1 MKIRAFVFDDDEI
14 VRSFISTVFE
24 RRGYEV
30 CEFSEPRACP
40 FLLDR
45 ECPCPKDHVCTD
57 IIISDLD
64 MPNMNGLELIENQIK
79 HGCRAPNF
87 ALVSGNWSESE
98 LKRAQEIGCMT
109 FSKPVRVGELTDWM
123 NQCEKRIDP
132 KRNLWDWSQHYP
144 HDTRGDR

>member
-14 VRSFISTVFE
+14 VRSFIATVFE
-24 RRGYEV
+24 RSGYEV

-45 ECPCPKDHVCTD
+45 KCPCPEDHVCTD

-64 MPNMNGLELIENQIK
+64 MPNMSGLELIENQIK

-87 ALVSGNWSESE
+87 ALNSGDWSEPE

-109 FSKPVRVGELTDWM
+109 FSKPVRIGELTDWM

-132 KRNLWDWSQHYP
+132 KRKLWDWSEHYTN
-144 HDTRGDR
+144 DARGDR